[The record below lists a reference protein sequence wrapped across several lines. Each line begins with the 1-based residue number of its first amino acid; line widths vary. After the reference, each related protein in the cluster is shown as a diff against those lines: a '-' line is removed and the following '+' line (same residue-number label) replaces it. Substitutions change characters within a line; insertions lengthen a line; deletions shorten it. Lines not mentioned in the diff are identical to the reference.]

1 MNQITKHPQ
10 RSQSLT
16 GFDHFFRNWPDWND
30 LFHNEWIAHV
40 PAVNVKR
47 NQNGYELDFAAP
59 GLEKKDFNIDIDG
72 ELLTISAEKES
83 ETKEDDK
90 QYSKREYN
98 YSSFSRSFTLP
109 ETVDRSKITA
119 KYENGV
125 LKLTLPKK
133 EGAPKA
139 SPVKIGVQ

>member
-1 MNQITKHPQ
+1 MNSVTKHFN

-16 GFDHFFRNWPDWND
+16 GLDHFFRNWPGWND
-30 LFHNEWIAHV
+30 LFHNDWVSQV

-47 NQNGYELDFAAP
+47 NPNGYELDFAAP
-59 GLEKKDFNIDIDG
+59 GLDKKDFNIDIDG
-72 ELLTISAEKES
+72 EMLTISAEKES
-83 ETKEDDK
+83 ENKEEDK

-109 ETVDRSKITA
+109 DTVDRSKISA

-125 LKLTLPKK
+125 LKLNLPKK
-133 EGAPKA
+133 EGAPKT